1 MDWILTNWK
10 EFDFYYKIN
19 DYNGLNLMAAST
31 VLNNY
36 YQITRA
42 SYYLSDEDTKKEIK
56 FFSDSI

>member
-19 DYNGLNLMAAST
+19 DYNELNLMAAST

>member
-1 MDWILTNWK
+1 
-10 EFDFYYKIN
+10 
-19 DYNGLNLMAAST
+19 MAAST

>member
-1 MDWILTNWK
+1 MDCILTNWK

-19 DYNGLNLMAAST
+19 NYNGLNLMAAST

-36 YQITRA
+36 YQITR

>member
-1 MDWILTNWK
+1 
-10 EFDFYYKIN
+10 
-19 DYNGLNLMAAST
+19 MAAST

-36 YQITRA
+36 YQITR

>member
-1 MDWILTNWK
+1 MDCILTNWK

-42 SYYLSDEDTKKEIK
+42 SYYLSDEDAKKEIK
-56 FFSDSI
+56 FFSDPI